1 MKLQLVV
8 KSSWFYSY
16 MTVALTWYMYSLAVN
31 LKLSPVMWWDI
42 SQTCSDCWWG
52 MWRCLLMTNKTS
64 FSFPHKVFS
73 NNIVFCGLEKN
84 EYYCCC
90 WHTQIIFD
98 SLFGKDLNGKLRVYA
113 VQFVHHICLWS
124 SDKVINMMG
133 PVLLNGMTKLIN
145 EDKQVC
151 IHS

>member
-1 MKLQLVV
+1 MY
-8 KSSWFYSY
+8 KSSWQRLLVIVQFSSEFR
-16 MTVALTWYMYSLAVN
+16 VVLLV
-31 LKLSPVMWWDI
+31 VWWDI

-52 MWRCLLMTNKTS
+52 MWKCILMTNWHIKH
-64 FSFPHKVFS
+64 FLPQQ
-73 NNIVFCGLEKN
+73 NILVSIIFRLEKN
-84 EYYCCC
+84 CCC
-90 WHTQIIFD
+90 CCHTQIIFD

-133 PVLLNGMTKLIN
+133 PVLLSGMTKLIN

-151 IHS
+151 IHCLMMLLEK

>member
-1 MKLQLVV
+1 M
-8 KSSWFYSY
+8 
-16 MTVALTWYMYSLAVN
+16 
-31 LKLSPVMWWDI
+31 
-42 SQTCSDCWWG
+42 
-52 MWRCLLMTNKTS
+52 
-64 FSFPHKVFS
+64 
-73 NNIVFCGLEKN
+73 NIIFV
-84 EYYCCC
+84 Y
-90 WHTQIIFD
+90 TQIIFD

-124 SDKVINMMG
+124 SDKVVNMMG